1 MNALISILGKRALK
15 NLDTEKIKP
24 NSDNPYEER
33 VPIYK
38 NGQIVKYKTQERP
51 IPAEL
56 SANDRAILKKVRR
69 RAYKWDQGFRFC
81 CFPVRF
87 GWSFFIGLIPVIGD
101 FADAMMAL
109 WLVKKAS
116 KIDGGL
122 PASLYAK
129 MISNIVFDF
138 VIGLIPLIGD
148 LADAV
153 YRANTRNA
161 WLLHVYLMAKAEA
174 VRNGKVSDPETGETI
189 HLAGSGVGDGVLQP
203 STRPVK
209 PTTAAPKESHG
220 RGWGWNRGGG
230 SGRAAEPDL
239 ESGIVQVQPER
250 TDLRRDNHGGRG
262 DGRGGS
268 TRDPRSSGRR

>member
-15 NLDTEKIKP
+15 SLDTDKIKP

-33 VPIYK
+33 VPVYK
-38 NGQIVKYKTQERP
+38 NGQVVKYRTQERP

-56 SANDRAILKKVRR
+56 SSNDQAILKKVRK
-69 RAYKWDQGFRFC
+69 RAYKWDQGFKFC
-81 CFPVRF
+81 CVPVRF
-87 GWSFFIGLIPVIGD
+87 GWSFFIGLIPIFGD
-101 FADAMMAL
+101 FADALMAL

-116 KIDGGL
+116 KVDGGL
-122 PASLYAK
+122 PATLYAK

-138 VIGLIPLIGD
+138 AIGLIPIIGD

-161 WLLHVYLMAKAEA
+161 WLLHVYLMEKAEA
-174 VRNGKVSDPETGETI
+174 VRNGRVSDPETGETI
-189 HLAGSGVGDGVLQP
+189 HLTGHNSGHGVLQP
-203 STRPVK
+203 STRPAQSK
-209 PTTAAPKESHG
+209 TSAPEATRG

-230 SGRAAEPDL
+230 GRTAEPDL
-239 ESGIVQVQPER
+239 ESGIVEVRPER
-250 TDLRRDNHGGRG
+250 ELRDNRGGRG

-268 TRDPRSSGRR
+268 TRDPRSQGRR